1 MKIYLLAFSVII
13 SSVIA
18 DNPISIPELDKF
30 IEGTKLIGSIPEY
43 LNKTREAFK
52 MFDNLSQS
60 DTAESKE
67 K

>member
-43 LNKTREAFK
+43 LNKTKEAFK

>member
-52 MFDNLSQS
+52 MFDNLNQS
-60 DTAESKE
+60 GTAESKD

>member
-18 DNPISIPELDKF
+18 NNPISIPELDKF

-52 MFDNLSQS
+52 MFDNLKQS

>member
-18 DNPISIPELDKF
+18 NNPISIPELDKF

-43 LNKTREAFK
+43 LNKTKEAFK